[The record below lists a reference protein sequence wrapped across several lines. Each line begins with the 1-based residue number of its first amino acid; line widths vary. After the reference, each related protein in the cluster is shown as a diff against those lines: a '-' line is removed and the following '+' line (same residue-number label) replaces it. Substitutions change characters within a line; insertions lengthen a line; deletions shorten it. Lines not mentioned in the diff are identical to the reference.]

1 MTTSGPGIFFDGVSA
16 ARRPVAVEL
25 GPSALQVR
33 APGGETLAEW
43 AYPDLAAFA
52 APDGVLRLG
61 RDKSPVLAR
70 LEIRDTALAAA
81 LRAQAGT
88 IRQFGAVEPRTRVK
102 VVGWSLA
109 AVTSALLVAMFG
121 VPAIVSRVTPLVP
134 VKIEQRF
141 GASVDSQVRS
151 LLASGQ
157 RGPFECDG
165 AAGAAGA
172 ADAQQSRA
180 AFDKL
185 LRSLEAAAAL
195 PLPVHAAVVRRPE
208 ANAVA
213 LPGGRVYV
221 FAGLI
226 DKAQT
231 PDELAGVIAHEM
243 GHIAHRDGVRAV
255 IQAGGLSFLFGM
267 LIGDFSGG
275 GAAVIAMRTVLQSSY
290 SRDTEA
296 AADVYGAE
304 LVAKLG
310 RDPRALS
317 AILLRIAGTPGP
329 MTKILLSHPEAR
341 ERAAAIEAIARASP
355 ATAKPRSLSDG
366 TGGSDAAGLLTA
378 SEWAALK
385 RICQAAPA
393 AKPSPPAAARPVPP
407 ATRRPSRGTLEES
420 SPQADQRGGLPRLEP
435 SGR

>member
-1 MTTSGPGIFFDGVSA
+1 MTTTGPGIFFDGVSA

-25 GPSALQVR
+25 GPAALQVR
-33 APGGETLAEW
+33 AGGGETLAEW
-43 AYPDLAAFA
+43 AYRDLAAFA

-81 LRAQAGT
+81 FTAQAGT

-109 AVTSALLVAMFG
+109 AVTSAVLVAMFG

-134 VKIEQRF
+134 VRIEQRF

-165 AAGAAGA
+165 AAGA
-172 ADAQQSRA
+172 QQSRA

-185 LRSLEAAAAL
+185 VRNLEAAAAL
-195 PLPVHAAVVRRPE
+195 PLPVRAAVVRRPE

-226 DKAQT
+226 DKADT

-296 AADVYGAE
+296 AADAYGAE
-304 LVAKLG
+304 LIARLG
-310 RDPRALS
+310 RDPRALG

-329 MTKILLSHPEAR
+329 MTKILLDHPEAR

-366 TGGSDAAGLLTA
+366 TGGGDSAGLLTA

-393 AKPSPPAAARPVPP
+393 AKPSPPATPRPAPRP
-407 ATRRPSRGTLEES
+407 APRATPQES
-420 SPQADQRGGLPRLEP
+420 SPQADQRGGAPRLEP